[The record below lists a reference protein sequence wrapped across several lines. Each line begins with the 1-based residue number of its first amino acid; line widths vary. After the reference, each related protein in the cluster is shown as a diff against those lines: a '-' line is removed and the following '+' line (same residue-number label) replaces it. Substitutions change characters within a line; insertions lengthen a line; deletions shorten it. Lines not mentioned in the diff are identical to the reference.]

1 MSNGTIIEDPLR
13 FPSGMRALAAAV
25 QARGLKF
32 GLYTSQTSLTCQQR
46 PGSYEY
52 EAIDIARYC
61 DFGLDYI
68 KVRRGRA
75 RARTCRRASITRA
88 SPSTPS

>member
-68 KVRRGRA
+68 KARRGRQ
-75 RARTCRRASITRA
+75 RARTRGEGRVHGR
-88 SPSTPS
+88 

>member
-68 KVRRGRA
+68 KARHGRGDSELA
-75 RARTCRRASITRA
+75 LAA
-88 SPSTPS
+88 PH